1 VIERILTSQ
10 SEVILMMVY
19 YTMISTVYCTDVVHN
34 IDTVL
39 HVRAFYHTASM
50 TGMFSKALEG

>member
-10 SEVILMMVY
+10 LEVILMMEY
-19 YTMISTVYCTDVVHN
+19 YTMISKVYCTDVVHN

-39 HVRAFYHTASM
+39 HVRAFYHTASIA
-50 TGMFSKALEG
+50 GMFSKAFEC

>member
-1 VIERILTSQ
+1 MIERILTSQ
-10 SEVILMMVY
+10 LEVILMMACH
-19 YTMISTVYCTDVVHN
+19 TMISTVDCTNIAHN

-50 TGMFSKALEG
+50 AGMFSKALEG

>member
-1 VIERILTSQ
+1 MEWTLTSQ
-10 SEVILMMVY
+10 LEVILMMER
-19 YTMISTVYCTDVVHN
+19 YTMISTAYCTDVVHN

-39 HVRAFYHTASM
+39 HVRAFYHTSSM